1 MGNSEFVPYHKIAG
15 EVKEALDNMKS
26 VLFESSDP
34 SDVDVLREMMV
45 VALDYDG
52 YAVAEV
58 ADHSLRDCG
67 FFEEAKILR
76 SAIDKKGGK

>member
-1 MGNSEFVPYHKIAG
+1 MGNLETVHNTLDDK
-15 EVKEALDNMKS
+15 VKEAVANMKS
-26 VLFESSDP
+26 VLFIEGSDA